1 MSAKTIAK
9 IVISP
14 MSTFNLNAE
23 LVSTPK
29 PTANMKV
36 LMTMAIPTLSKAER
50 IESST
55 LH

>member
-9 IVISP
+9 MVISP
-14 MSTFNLNAE
+14 MSTFNLNVE

-36 LMTMAIPTLSKAER
+36 LMTILRRYYLIK
-50 IESST
+50 
-55 LH
+55 LFLDY